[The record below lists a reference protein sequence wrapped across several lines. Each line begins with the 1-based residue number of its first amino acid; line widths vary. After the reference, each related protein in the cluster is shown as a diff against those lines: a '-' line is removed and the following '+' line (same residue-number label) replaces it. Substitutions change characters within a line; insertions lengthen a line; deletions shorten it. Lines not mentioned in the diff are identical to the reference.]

1 MENLDKNTAEEII
14 SMDEQPIDKIAPME
28 RRVEIKKL
36 IEEKGLHALNR
47 KDLGRQFG
55 VSDVQIARDIEQI
68 MGDLPPVDW
77 TKLFNKTLY
86 DIDRSLDIANKALDN
101 TTDSALRG
109 KLTGQISEIL
119 LRKTAILEK
128 MEKLLPTSAKAEPVT
143 VVYRSVDSKNSVK
156 PKEETKTEQET
167 PRSEPDG

>member
-1 MENLDKNTAEEII
+1 MDGLSEKVEVDK
-14 SMDEQPIDKIAPME
+14 
-28 RRVEIKKL
+28 RRVEIKRL
-36 IEEKGLHALNR
+36 IEEKGLHSLNK

-77 TKLFNKTLY
+77 AKLFNKTLY

-128 MEKLLPTSAKAEPVT
+128 MEKLLPASAKAEPVT
-143 VVYRSVDSKNSVK
+143 ITYRSVDVVAPEKAKDAVK
-156 PKEETKTEQET
+156 E
-167 PRSEPDG
+167 SEDNLGSALDG